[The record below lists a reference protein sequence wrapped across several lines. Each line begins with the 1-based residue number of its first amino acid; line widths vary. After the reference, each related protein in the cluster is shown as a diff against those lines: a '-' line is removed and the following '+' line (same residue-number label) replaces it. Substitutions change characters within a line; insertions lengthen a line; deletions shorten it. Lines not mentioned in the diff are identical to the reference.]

1 MNQKLLSELKL
12 LIDDC
17 DVSAN
22 STIES
27 IRNLLYNPDTV
38 SHEVNG
44 KDRVLGLLKKY
55 KEVLNWMSR
64 TWNRQA
70 HYYRL
75 SITDNVVTFKKSR
88 PEACNSTIR
97 SGMHNLLQVCRLS
110 GIEPKS
116 WGTDSA
122 GEYKIEFDDS
132 DVLTWYDEG
141 DAVVIHCEEDSLW
154 SPECGIV
161 ERHVLHTFCEDS
173 VYLVGS
179 DWVSLLTD
187 EYTLQGSCEL
197 STLVNLITLSNF
209 EWESSYAS
217 LEIIKFL
224 RRSDIL
230 KRDLTIN

>member
-27 IRNLLYNPDTV
+27 IRNLLYNPNTL
-38 SHEVNG
+38 SPEKNER
-44 KDRVLGLLKKY
+44 DRVLGLLKKY

-64 TWNRQA
+64 LWNRHS

-75 SITDNVVTFKKSR
+75 SIVDNVVTFKKSR
-88 PEACNSTIR
+88 TDASESTLR

-122 GEYKIEFDDS
+122 GEYKVEFDES
-132 DVLTWYDEG
+132 DVLKWYDEG
-141 DAVVIHCEEDSLW
+141 DAVVVYCEEDSLW
-154 SPECGIV
+154 QPESGIV
-161 ERHVLHTFCEDS
+161 QRHVLHVFCEENI
-173 VYLVGS
+173 YLVGS
-179 DWVSLLTD
+179 DWVTVLTD
-187 EYTLQGSCEL
+187 EHTLKGVDEL
-197 STLVNLITLSNF
+197 NTLINLITLSNF
-209 EWESSYAS
+209 EWESSFAS
-217 LEIIKFL
+217 HEIIKFL
-224 RRSDIL
+224 RRSDLL
-230 KRDLTIN
+230 KRDLTI